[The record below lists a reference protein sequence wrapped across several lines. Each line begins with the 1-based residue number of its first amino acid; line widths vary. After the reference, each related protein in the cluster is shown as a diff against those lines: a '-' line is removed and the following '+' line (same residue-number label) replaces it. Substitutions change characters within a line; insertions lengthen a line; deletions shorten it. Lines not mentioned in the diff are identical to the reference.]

1 MTDRIQKNTLPHGLE
16 LANVDYLK
24 VFKDFDEGV
33 IIADTDGVIVYYNDA
48 MAGIDDLDPNHPI
61 GKKVTEVYDI
71 TEETSIIMECL
82 KNRRPIVNRHFFYRT
97 RMGKVANTIHRAFPL
112 FRDGHLI
119 GVICLVKDYNVLEET
134 IASVAI
140 PKKKSDL
147 NNGTNYTFA
156 DIIGENQAFM
166 RAVNTAVMAANS
178 PSPIM
183 LYGETGTG
191 KELLAQSI
199 HNHSS
204 RNERQYIPVNCAAIP
219 ENLLE
224 GILFGTSKGAFTGAM
239 NKPGL
244 FERANSGTLFLD
256 EVNAMSVN
264 LQAKILRVLQEKRV
278 RRVGALKEID
288 IDLKIISSVNTE
300 PHRAIEE
307 GTLRA
312 DLFYRLGVVFIAIP
326 PLREK
331 GDDIEKLIQHFLDK
345 HSRALGKGIPRIS
358 DEVMVLFNRYHWP
371 GNVRELEHVI
381 ESALNLVGP
390 NETLKFNHLRGHFS
404 AQFENWPH
412 ENIPPSVSQRAA
424 YPPPLSE
431 SDETI
436 AFSDPKPPNAG
447 GISLVEIRA
456 EGEKNAIINAL
467 VKANGHVSRAAGS
480 IGISRQ
486 LLYYKMKKYNLN
498 RKDFF

>member
-1 MTDRIQKNTLPHGLE
+1 MTERMNNNASPHRLE
-16 LANVDYLK
+16 LDHVDYLS

-33 IIADTDGVIVYYNDA
+33 IITDMAGEIVYYNEA
-48 MAGIDDLDPNHPI
+48 MGKIDDLDPFDAL
-61 GKKVTEVYDI
+61 GKKVTEVYDL
-71 TEETSIIMECL
+71 TDDTSNVMECI
-82 KNRRPIVNRHFFYRT
+82 KNGRPIVNRHFFYRT
-97 RMGKVANTIHRAFPL
+97 RMGKVANTIHRVFPL
-112 FRDGHLI
+112 LRDERQI
-119 GVICLVKDYNVLEET
+119 GTICLVKDYNVLEET

-147 NNGTNYTFA
+147 NNGTIYTFD
-156 DIIGENQAFM
+156 DIIGDNPAFI
-166 RAVNTAVMAANS
+166 RAVNTAVMSANS
-178 PSPIM
+178 PSPVM

-204 RNERQYIPVNCAAIP
+204 RNKQQYIPVNCAAIP

-244 FERANSGTLFLD
+244 FERASGGTLFLD
-256 EVNAMSVN
+256 EVNAMSIS

-288 IDLKIISSVNTE
+288 IDLKIISSVNQE
-300 PHRAIEE
+300 PHRAIEA
-307 GTLRA
+307 GILRP

-331 GDDIEKLIQHFLDK
+331 RDDIEKLIQHFLDK
-345 HSRALGKGIPRIS
+345 HSRALGKGIPGVS
-358 DEVMVLFNRYHWP
+358 EEVMVLFNRYPWP

-381 ESALNLVGP
+381 ESAMNLVQP
-390 NETLKFNHLRGHFS
+390 NEVIKFNHLRGHFS
-404 AQFENWPH
+404 AQFNNWTDD
-412 ENIPPSVSQRAA
+412 NNSSDRTQRTTSRPPANDYVNLALPDNQTAKA
-424 YPPPLSE
+424 P
-431 SDETI
+431 
-436 AFSDPKPPNAG
+436 AK
-447 GISLVEIRA
+447 SLMQTQA

-467 VKANGHVSRAAGS
+467 VNTNGNVARAAES

-486 LLYYKMKKYNLN
+486 LLHYKMKKYRLN
-498 RKDFF
+498 RTDFR

>member
-1 MTDRIQKNTLPHGLE
+1 MTDRFEKNTSRHRLQLE
-16 LANVDYLK
+16 NIDYLK
-24 VFKDFDEGV
+24 VFTDFDEGV
-33 IIADTDGVIVYYNDA
+33 IIADTAGVIVYYNNA
-48 MAGIDDLDPNHPI
+48 MAKIDDMNPRYPV
-61 GKKVTEVYDI
+61 GKKVTEVYDL
-71 TEETSIIMECL
+71 TEETSVIMECL
-82 KNRRPIVNRHFFYRT
+82 KNQRPIVNRHFFYRT

-112 FRDGHLI
+112 FRDRQLS

-140 PKKKSDL
+140 PEKKSDL
-147 NNGTNYTFA
+147 NNGTSYTFA
-156 DIIGENQAFM
+156 DIIGENPAFL

-178 PSPIM
+178 PSPVM

-199 HNHSS
+199 HNHSA
-204 RNERQYIPVNCAAIP
+204 RNERRYIPVNCAAIP

-244 FERANSGTLFLD
+244 FERASGGTLFLD
-256 EVNAMSVN
+256 EVNAMSIN
-264 LQAKILRVLQEKRV
+264 LQAKILRVLQEKKV
-278 RRVGALKEID
+278 RRVGALKEVD
-288 IDLKIISSVNTE
+288 IDLKIISSVNQQ
-300 PHRAIEE
+300 PHRAIEA

-326 PLREK
+326 PLRDK
-331 GDDIEKLIQHFLDK
+331 RDDIEKLIQRFLDK
-345 HSRALGKGIPRIS
+345 HSRALRKGIPRIS
-358 DEVMVLFNRYHWP
+358 SEVLALLNQYHWP

-390 NETLKFNHLRGHFS
+390 NETIQFNHLRGHFS
-404 AQFENWPH
+404 DQFADWPQENNSPRPLPATASL
-412 ENIPPSVSQRAA
+412 NPPRPADMINS
-424 YPPPLSE
+424 
-431 SDETI
+431 SDR
-436 AFSDPKPPNAG
+436 KPPGVAG
-447 GISLVEIRA
+447 KSLVEIRA
-456 EGEKNAIINAL
+456 EGEKSAIINAL
-467 VKANGHVSRAAGS
+467 VNTNGHIARAAAQ

-498 RKDFF
+498 RKDFL

>member
-1 MTDRIQKNTLPHGLE
+1 
-16 LANVDYLK
+16 
-24 VFKDFDEGV
+24 
-33 IIADTDGVIVYYNDA
+33 
-48 MAGIDDLDPNHPI
+48 
-61 GKKVTEVYDI
+61 
-71 TEETSIIMECL
+71 MECL
-82 KNRRPIVNRHFFYRT
+82 KNRRAIVNRQFFYRT
-97 RMGKVANTIHRAFPL
+97 RMGKVANTIHRVFPL
-112 FRDGHLI
+112 FGNGRLI
-119 GVICLVKDYNVLEET
+119 GAICLVKDYNVLEET
-134 IASVAI
+134 IASIAI
-140 PKKKSDL
+140 PKKQSDL

-156 DIIGENQAFM
+156 DIIGENPAFL
-166 RAVNTAVMAANS
+166 RAVNTAAMAADS
-178 PSPIM
+178 PSPVM

-204 RNERQYIPVNCAAIP
+204 RSERQYIPVNCAAIP

-224 GILFGTSKGAFTGAM
+224 GVLFGTSKGAFTGAM

-244 FERANSGTLFLD
+244 FERASGGTLFLD
-256 EVNAMSVN
+256 EVNAMSFN

-288 IDLKIISSVNTE
+288 INLKIISSVNTQ

-307 GTLRA
+307 GTLRP

-331 GDDIEKLIQHFLDK
+331 RDDIEKLIQHFLDK
-345 HSRALGKGIPRIS
+345 HSRALAKGIPRVS
-358 DEVMVLFNRYHWP
+358 EEVMAHFIRYRWP

-381 ESALNLVGP
+381 ESAMNLLQP
-390 NETLKFNHLRGHFS
+390 NEMIQFNHLRGHFS
-404 AQFENWPH
+404 AQFENWPD
-412 ENIPPSVSQRAA
+412 ESRSFSGPESSASIPPSE
-424 YPPPLSE
+424 PF
-431 SDETI
+431 ETI
-436 AFSDPKPPNAG
+436 SSNANG
-447 GISLVEIRA
+447 FKAPAKSLEQIRA
-456 EGEKNAIINAL
+456 EGEKSAIFNAL
-467 VKANGHVSRAAGS
+467 VNANGNVSKAAAS

>member
-1 MTDRIQKNTLPHGLE
+1 MTDRVENETSAHRLKLD
-16 LANVDYLK
+16 NVDFLK
-24 VFKDFDEGV
+24 VFADFDEGV
-33 IIADTDGVIVYYNDA
+33 IIADTAGVIVYYNGA
-48 MAGIDDLDPNHPI
+48 MAKIDDLDPHFPI
-61 GKKVTEVYDI
+61 GKNITEVYDL
-71 TEETSIIMECL
+71 TEDTSVVMECL
-82 KNRRPIVNRHFFYRT
+82 KTGRPIANRHFFYRT

-112 FRDGHLI
+112 FRGGHQT

-140 PKKKSDL
+140 PEKKSDL
-147 NNGTNYTFA
+147 NNGTNYTFS
-156 DIIGENQAFM
+156 DIIGENPVFL

-199 HNHSS
+199 HNHSA
-204 RNERQYIPVNCAAIP
+204 RNKRRYIPVNCAAIP

-244 FERANSGTLFLD
+244 FERASGGTLFLD
-256 EVNAMSVN
+256 EVNAMSID

-278 RRVGALKEID
+278 RRVGALKEVD
-288 IDLKIISSVNTE
+288 IDLKIISSVNQQ
-300 PHRAIEE
+300 PHRAIEA

-331 GDDIEKLIQHFLDK
+331 RDDTEKLIDHFLEK
-345 HSRALGKGIPRIS
+345 HSRALGKGIPRVS
-358 DEVMVLFNRYHWP
+358 EEVMVIFDRYAWP

-381 ESALNLVGP
+381 ESALNLVQP
-390 NETLKFNHLRGHFS
+390 NEVIQLKHLRGHLS
-404 AQFENWPH
+404 AQFEDWRH
-412 ENIPPSVSQRAA
+412 ESRSPSFPRSGPSSRPAESIDKMASGQPPAHAA
-424 YPPPLSE
+424 S
-431 SDETI
+431 
-436 AFSDPKPPNAG
+436 K
-447 GISLVEIRA
+447 SLAEIRA
-456 EGEKNAIINAL
+456 EGEKTAIINAL
-467 VKANGHVSRAAGS
+467 VNAKGNVSRAAGA

-486 LLYYKMKKYNLN
+486 LLHYKMKKYHLN
-498 RKDFF
+498 RSDFR

>member
-1 MTDRIQKNTLPHGLE
+1 MTDRTKNITLPHRLE
-16 LANVDYLK
+16 LDNVDYLN

-33 IIADTDGVIVYYNDA
+33 IIADTAGVILYYNDA
-48 MAGIDDLDPNHPI
+48 MAGIDDLDPRYPM
-61 GKKVTEVYDI
+61 GKKVTEVYDL
-71 TEETSIIMECL
+71 TDDTSIIMECL

-112 FRDGHLI
+112 LRDGHLI
-119 GVICLVKDYNVLEET
+119 GAICLVKDYNVLEET
-134 IASVAI
+134 ITSVAI
-140 PKKKSDL
+140 PKKKSEL

-156 DIIGENQAFM
+156 DIIGEDPAFLG
-166 RAVNTAVMAANS
+166 AVSTAVMAANS
-178 PSPIM
+178 PSPVMI
-183 LYGETGTG
+183 YGETGTG
-191 KELLAQSI
+191 KELIAQSI
-199 HNHSS
+199 HNHSF

-244 FERANSGTLFLD
+244 FERASGGTLFLD
-256 EVNAMSVN
+256 EVNAMSIN

-288 IDLKIISSVNTE
+288 IDLKIISSVNTK

-331 GDDIEKLIQHFLDK
+331 RGDIEKLVQHFLDK
-345 HSRALGKGIPRIS
+345 HSRVLGKGIPRVS
-358 DEVMVLFNRYHWP
+358 DEVMVLFNRHHWP

-381 ESALNLVGP
+381 ESALNLVEP
-390 NETLKFNHLRGHFS
+390 HEMLLPHHLRGHFS
-404 AQFENWPH
+404 AQF
-412 ENIPPSVSQRAA
+412 
-424 YPPPLSE
+424 
-431 SDETI
+431 
-436 AFSDPKPPNAG
+436 
-447 GISLVEIRA
+447 
-456 EGEKNAIINAL
+456 
-467 VKANGHVSRAAGS
+467 
-480 IGISRQ
+480 
-486 LLYYKMKKYNLN
+486 
-498 RKDFF
+498 

>member
-1 MTDRIQKNTLPHGLE
+1 MTDRVENNALLHQLE
-16 LANVDYLK
+16 LDHVDYLS

-33 IIADTDGVIVYYNDA
+33 IIADTAGVIVYYNDA
-48 MAGIDDLDPNHPI
+48 MARIDDLSPRFPL
-61 GKKVTEVYDI
+61 GKKVTEVYDL
-71 TEETSIIMECL
+71 TDDTSVIMECL
-82 KNRRPIVNRHFFYRT
+82 KTRRPIVNRHLFYRT

-112 FRDGHLI
+112 LRDRRLI
-119 GVICLVKDYNVLEET
+119 GAICLVKDYNVLEET
-134 IASVAI
+134 ITSVAI
-140 PKKKSDL
+140 PKKQSDL

-156 DIIGENQAFM
+156 DIIGENPAFM

-178 PSPIM
+178 PSPVM

-199 HNHSS
+199 HNHST
-204 RNERQYIPVNCAAIP
+204 RKERQYIPVNCAAIP

-244 FERANSGTLFLD
+244 FERASGGSLFLD

-288 IDLKIISSVNTE
+288 IDLKIISSVNRE
-300 PHRAIEE
+300 PHQAIEE

-312 DLFYRLGVVFIAIP
+312 DLFYRLGVVFIALP

-331 GDDIEKLIQHFLDK
+331 RDDIGKLIQHFLDK
-345 HSRALGKGIPRIS
+345 HSRTLGKGIPRVS
-358 DEVMVLFNRYHWP
+358 DEVMVHFNRYHWP

-381 ESALNLVGP
+381 ESALNLVKP
-390 NETLKFNHLRGHFS
+390 NEVIKFNHLRGHYS

-412 ENIPPSVSQRAA
+412 EKIYPYSSERSISKPPSEPDERIA
-424 YPPPLSE
+424 YN
-431 SDETI
+431 DR
-436 AFSDPKPPNAG
+436 KPPGAAEK
-447 GISLVEIRA
+447 SLEEIRA
-456 EGEKNAIINAL
+456 EGEKNAIIRAL
-467 VKANGHVSRAAGS
+467 IKTNGHVSRAAGS

-486 LLYYKMKKYNLN
+486 LLYYKMKKYKLN